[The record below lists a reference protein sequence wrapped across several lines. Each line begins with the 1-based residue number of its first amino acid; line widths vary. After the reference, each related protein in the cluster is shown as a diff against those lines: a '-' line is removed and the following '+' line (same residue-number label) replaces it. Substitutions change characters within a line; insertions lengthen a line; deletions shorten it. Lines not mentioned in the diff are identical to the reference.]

1 MIHMRAERLDEVID
15 IPPRPRSC
23 TVAAVGKAA
32 ALW

>member
-15 IPPRPRSC
+15 VPPRSC